1 MTENEKIKEILR
13 SNIKQIK
20 SLAESLFNIRDRL
33 EATQETVEEL
43 LNRVEAIEENKISS
57 NDSGVIRS
65 YTTTGD
71 TSSANNQ
78 YGQALDL
85 EEDELP
91 NLILQHPTWLRPFSL
106 TVELEKY
113 ELEEDC
119 YRFIRSS
126 SGYLRVLRLSNGS
139 EWAYFEQMTKERF
152 LRIPL
157 LSEIYASQDLNL
169 DPSWSYAWTCKPAKL
184 QSLQRGSRW
193 ELLQGG
199 QLMTEECK

>member
-1 MTENEKIKEILR
+1 MTESEKIKEILR

-20 SLAESLFNIRDRL
+20 SLAESLFNIRDKL

-43 LNRVEAIEENKISS
+43 LNRVEAIEENKKSS

-91 NLILQHPTWLRPFSL
+91 NVILQHPTWLRPFSL

>member
-1 MTENEKIKEILR
+1 MTESEKIKEILR

-20 SLAESLFNIRDRL
+20 SLAESLFNIRDKL

-43 LNRVEAIEENKISS
+43 LNRVEAIEENKKSS

-157 LSEIYASQDLNL
+157 LSEIYACQDLNL

>member
-1 MTENEKIKEILR
+1 MTESEKIKEILR

-20 SLAESLFNIRDRL
+20 SLAESLFNIRDKL

-43 LNRVEAIEENKISS
+43 LNRVEAIEENKKSS